1 MHGVNNSEITYFK
14 NITCY
19 KYGFFKKQKGK
30 HGLFSKYYWPIICLF
45 PPVIT
50 KTQKSG
56 SFYVV
61 TLNNPHVSVKKT
73 RSMFHATCPLWVRD
87 RGTGLHHIQVF
98 RLRKV
103 SSPLF
108 QICQSKKKK
117 KKVVLKA
124 SEHNPTRAQKRK
136 AKIWWTAYQHTPHP
150 SFHNHLHLHSKI
162 DDPIV
167 LPSYVISWKSRSS
180 WLCPIVTTEVLD
192 VVPMVFSLV

>member
-117 KKVVLKA
+117 KKWFLKLLNIILHVLKRGKLRFG
-124 SEHNPTRAQKRK
+124 E
-136 AKIWWTAYQHTPHP
+136 QHINILLTLL
-150 SFHNHLHLHSKI
+150 S
-162 DDPIV
+162 
-167 LPSYVISWKSRSS
+167 
-180 WLCPIVTTEVLD
+180 TTTFIYI
-192 VVPMVFSLV
+192 PR